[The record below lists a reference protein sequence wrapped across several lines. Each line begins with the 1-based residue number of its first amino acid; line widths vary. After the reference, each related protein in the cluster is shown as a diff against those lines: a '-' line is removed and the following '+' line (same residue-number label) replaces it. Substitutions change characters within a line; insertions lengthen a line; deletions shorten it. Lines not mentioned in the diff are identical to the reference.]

1 MLSSFRRLAWLLIL
15 VLGTGLCTPVLA
27 SATPTSTTP
36 TSAAMTHQHSDGSV
50 HSHGGR
56 PGQDGVGKAA
66 NQSTGKSPHCPGCMT
81 DAACAVS
88 CLGLAVLPVTAEW
101 TASPLAATWNLAAS
115 NVLPGVAHPCDID
128 PPRTLLH
135 S

>member
-1 MLSSFRRLAWLLIL
+1 MSSSFRRLAWLLIL
-15 VLGTGLCTPVLA
+15 VLGTGLCTPMLA
-27 SATPTSTTP
+27 SATP
-36 TSAAMTHQHSDGSV
+36 TSAAMTHQHADGSV

-56 PGQDGVGKAA
+56 PVHAGIGKAA
-66 NQSTGKSPHCPGCMT
+66 DQSTGKSPHCPGCMT

-101 TASPLAATWNLAAS
+101 TASPLAAAWNLAAS
-115 NVLPGVAHPCDID
+115 TVLPGVAHPCDID
-128 PPRTLLH
+128 PPRTVLP